1 MLKTFRL
8 KRNII
13 GLKSSSIRW
22 AFKIQLRLKWKR
34 IRPKSLKG
42 YHNLICTAIKIQMN
56 PLQEDP
62 LLKLV
67 HVIQVEKSL
76 THLLLLIRPQLPQ
89 LRKS

>member
-8 KRNII
+8 RRNII

-22 AFKIQLRLKWKR
+22 AFKIQRRLKWRK

-56 PLQEDP
+56 PQQEDP
-62 LLKLV
+62 LLKRV
-67 HVIQVEKSL
+67 YRIQVEKSL
-76 THLLLLIRPQLPQ
+76 THLLLLTRPQLPQ